1 MSATRARSVQ
11 NEITISNPATGE
23 RVGSVAVATA
33 ADVKAAAL
41 RARRAQPAWERL
53 GVRRRRRVLERFHDL
68 LFERQDEI
76 FDTIQRESGKTR
88 REALGELL
96 IVAGTARYY
105 LAHGEEHLAEES
117 HPGASP
123 LITGA
128 RVGHR
133 PYGLV
138 GFITPW
144 NYPFILSIGD
154 ALPALLA
161 GNAVL
166 VKPSELT
173 PLSAELGRD
182 LLATSGLDADLV
194 QLVHGPGATVGAEL
208 VDHVDYLGFTGSTA
222 TGRKVAVAAAERLI
236 PCSLELGG
244 KNPMIVLAGAPL
256 EEAVTGL
263 VSGGFYNT
271 GQTCIAVARVY
282 VESRIFDRF
291 AALARRRIEKLKVG
305 WSLDWDMDV
314 GSLVSRE
321 HAAKVMRHVEDAVGK
336 GATVL
341 TGGQRRSDLGE
352 AFVAPTLLTD
362 VDESMELCR
371 EETFGPVVALYPVRD
386 ADEAVARAND
396 STYGLNASVWTGS
409 ARTSRA
415 LARRIEAGSVGINS
429 TLLIYSTFDVPMGG
443 VKESGIGRRHGR
455 QGILRFTQA
464 QSIVDSI
471 ATGGGY
477 EGVLANITS
486 EARARS
492 LAAAFKLMRR
502 IPGLR

>member
-1 MSATRARSVQ
+1 
-11 NEITISNPATGE
+11 
-23 RVGSVAVATA
+23 
-33 ADVKAAAL
+33 
-41 RARRAQPAWERL
+41 
-53 GVRRRRRVLERFHDL
+53 
-68 LFERQDEI
+68 
-76 FDTIQRESGKTR
+76 
-88 REALGELL
+88 
-96 IVAGTARYY
+96 
-105 LAHGEEHLAEES
+105 
-117 HPGASP
+117 
-123 LITGA
+123 
-128 RVGHR
+128 
-133 PYGLV
+133 
-138 GFITPW
+138 
-144 NYPFILSIGD
+144 
-154 ALPALLA
+154 
-161 GNAVL
+161 
-166 VKPSELT
+166 
-173 PLSAELGRD
+173 
-182 LLATSGLDADLV
+182 
-194 QLVHGPGATVGAEL
+194 VGADL